1 MTGALRLALLLAYL
15 PLAHLAGS
23 RQSGGWAALALG
35 SVLLMLLVDGLLQR
49 KPWAWATLAAAA
61 YPLWALSRTP
71 WALVPVLLM
80 PAVWLGLIG
89 WVFGRTLRTGREPL
103 VTRLVS
109 ALYGRAGL
117 SLSPRHLAYTR
128 GLTAGWAG
136 LLGTLAVLNL
146 SLALVAVPGGVLDRF
161 SVVPTFQVTPEQWSL
176 VANLANYGV
185 IGGFMLVE
193 YQLRKFVF
201 PVRPYRNL
209 VDFARKMAAL
219 GPEFWRGFLR

>member
-35 SVLLMLLVDGLLQR
+35 SVLLMLLVEPLLQR
-49 KPWAWATLAAAA
+49 RPRAWAALAAALW
-61 YPLWALSRTP
+61 PLWRLSHTP

-89 WVFGRTLRTGREPL
+89 WMFGRTLRTGREPL
-103 VTRLVS
+103 VTRLVK
-109 ALYGRAGL
+109 ALYGRAGIA
-117 SLSPRHLAYTR
+117 LSPRHHAYTR
-128 GLTAGWAG
+128 GLTAGWAL
-136 LLGTLAVLNL
+136 LLGTLAALNL
-146 SLALVAVPGGVLDRF
+146 ALALIAVPGGVLDRLG
-161 SVVPTFQVTPEQWSL
+161 VTPALQVTPEQWSL
-176 VANLANYGV
+176 VANVANYGV
-185 IGGFMLVE
+185 IGGFMFIE

-209 VDFARKMAAL
+209 PDFARQMAAL